1 MNRRHGLFIA
11 LMLGAAAAAGTFALA
26 RTTAVGAGSSSTVKV
41 SDAAIA
47 RWSSQLDHNEASL
60 RKALASKP
68 PKLPKIPR
76 AGATSTA
83 PDTQV
88 VYVHAEPTVVTAHA
102 GGDDEHE
109 SGVADGEE
117 SELDD

>member
-26 RTTAVGAGSSSTVKV
+26 RTTAVGAGSSPTVKV

-47 RWSSQLDHNEASL
+47 RWSSQLDRNEAAL
-60 RKALASKP
+60 GKALASRP

-76 AGATSTA
+76 ADATPLA

-102 GGDDEHE
+102 SGDDEHE
-109 SGVADGEE
+109 SDEADHEE
-117 SELDD
+117 AELDD